1 VSGGGGGNV
10 QINAPA
16 GDPQALM
23 TLADQLDQHAN
34 SVGNLGASTL
44 TTTQGIQSSAN
55 WTGSAA
61 SAYGTFT
68 GNTAHA
74 VTGFENPLHTVAT
87 SIRTYAGVLKSAQ
100 QQVANAVTTAN
111 NNIKANPGSAQTEIS
126 GAQKTASD
134 AQSDVQKAGDQAA
147 SEIGEEKSGFD
158 EFMEKIEP
166 GRQAN
171 EWAHLPFDASASDA
185 WLDKVLDTWKEA
197 AEGKVTSAK
206 AAQSALEQD
215 LQQTFD
221 DEVGSIAHDYDNGEA
236 SMEDVESAF
245 AKYASTAKT
254 ATSAAA
260 DTVDSAETGLNIA
273 KAAGAASKV
282 MGGLAI
288 AGDVLTIIDPPDKG
302 VLGHVDQVAA
312 GGNAVSTG
320 AVLLALNAGDEVP
333 VWGEVMATGTGL
345 YLAGDFIYDHRQA
358 IGHAAVAAG
367 HGIVT
372 AGKATVHGISKAA
385 HWVGSLF

>member
-1 VSGGGGGNV
+1 MSGSGGGNV
-10 QINAPA
+10 QIDAPA

-23 TLADQLDQHAN
+23 TLADQLDKHAT
-34 SVGNLGASTL
+34 SVGNLGTSTL
-44 TTTQGIQSSAN
+44 TTTQGIQSAAN

-74 VTGFENPLHTVAT
+74 VTGFENPLHSVAT

-100 QQVANAVTTAN
+100 QQVATAVTTAN
-111 NNIKANPGSAQTEIS
+111 KNIKANPGSAQTEIS
-126 GAQKTASD
+126 GAQTTASS
-134 AQSDVQKAGDQAA
+134 AASDVKKAGDQAA
-147 SEIGEEKSGFD
+147 SEIGDQKSGFD

-171 EWAHLPFDASASDA
+171 EWAHLPFDASASDV
-185 WLDKVLDTWKEA
+185 WLDKVLDSWKDA

-206 AAQSALEQD
+206 AAQAALEKD

-221 DEVGSIAHDYDNGEA
+221 DEVGSVAHDYDNGEA

-245 AKYASTAKT
+245 AKYASSAKT

-260 DTVDSAETGLNIA
+260 DTVDSAETGLSLA
-273 KAAGAASKV
+273 KGAGAASEV
-282 MGGLAI
+282 MGGLGI

-302 VLGHVDQVAA
+302 ALGHVDQVAA
-312 GGNAVSTG
+312 GGNAIGTG

-333 VWGEVMATGTGL
+333 VWGEAMAAGTGL
-345 YLAGDFIYDHRQA
+345 YLAGDFVYDHRQA
-358 IGHAAVAAG
+358 IGHAFVAAG
-367 HGIVT
+367 HGLAT
-372 AGKATVHGISKAA
+372 AGKAVGHGLSTAA
-385 HWVGSLF
+385 HWIGL